1 MCSSSPVVLSCY
13 SSLGRVHECK
23 TSDYSVDPG
32 YLLVPCHTETTRFQ
46 IILSKLTQS
55 KRQTLYELSWCKT
68 YNNQTYNNQTVS
80 KNRH

>member
-13 SSLGRVHECK
+13 SSLGRVHVCK
-23 TSDYSVDPG
+23 TSDYFVHPG

-46 IILSKLTQS
+46 IILSKLIQS
-55 KRQTLYELSWCKT
+55 KSKTSYDFLSWCK
-68 YNNQTYNNQTVS
+68 TYNNQTVS